1 MFKSLR
7 DAWQGLVFVSRWG
20 MEIIKTH
27 PVATLFIAVGLTYG
41 WWLSI
46 LNKRK
51 QNQLLD
57 RQLAAARRSDE
68 TRARE
73 EEIEAYEKEIDVSS
87 RIHRWASNLSS
98 RDPETIR
105 N

>member
-1 MFKSLR
+1 
-7 DAWQGLVFVSRWG
+7 